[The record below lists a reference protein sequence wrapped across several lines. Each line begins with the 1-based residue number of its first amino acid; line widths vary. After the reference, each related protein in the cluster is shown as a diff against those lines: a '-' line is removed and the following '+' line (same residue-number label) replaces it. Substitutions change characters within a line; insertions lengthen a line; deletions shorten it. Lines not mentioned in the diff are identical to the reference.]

1 MGNRILE
8 IKEQVA
14 SRKGYRNDILGTS
27 WEYAMMLTSRTKK
40 QLELYE
46 EVIKEYDLL
55 LNEGKRKDFEKKC
68 DHIWVNMDRTL
79 MIWKCE
85 KCGIISNV

>member
-1 MGNRILE
+1 MNPLLVLSTNVIL
-8 IKEQVA
+8 IGILWKLCDIYKILKEV
-14 SRKGYRNDILGTS
+14 
-27 WEYAMMLTSRTKK
+27 
-40 QLELYE
+40 
-46 EVIKEYDLL
+46 
-55 LNEGKRKDFEKKC
+55 KRKDSEKKC